1 MSSASDIASSFSIS
15 GLLDESSK
23 TRERYPVVEIEIGS
37 IEGHPD
43 NIAYS
48 MDERSIK
55 NLSRSIK
62 KDGLTDIPLVRKLPD
77 GSWQMISGHRR
88 LEAYRLLAAEDESFS
103 KIPCRVVENIT
114 DSQAITLLH
123 TANYFVRAL
132 TVTERARATEALGL
146 EVDRLREENPD
157 LNGVRTAE
165 IKATMVKEQ
174 TGRAISPKTIQREE
188 KLARVIKDDLSR
200 HWAVEAD
207 EGRLSAS
214 SVDMLKELPREKQ
227 ARLYVERPAGLTKK
241 ETTDYLKQK
250 LQIEEKTDKRL
261 VRILDDLK
269 SYASSMPEE
278 PSANDREALRD
289 IKRLS
294 SRIQKM
300 AGQMSTLDENGA

>member
-23 TRERYPVVEIEIGS
+23 TRERYPVVEIEVGA

-55 NLSRSIK
+55 NLARSIK
-62 KDGLTDIPLVRKLPD
+62 KDGLTDIPLVRKLDD

-88 LEAYRLLAAEDESFS
+88 LEAYRMLASQDDAFS

-114 DSQAITLLH
+114 DSQAVTLLH

-146 EVDRLREENPD
+146 EVERLREENPE
-157 LNGVRTAE
+157 LNGIRTAE
-165 IKATMVKEQ
+165 IKASMVKEQ
-174 TGRAISPKTIQREE
+174 TGRAVSPKTIQREE
-188 KLARVIKDDLSR
+188 TLARVIKDDLSR

-214 SVDMLKELPREKQ
+214 SIDLLKELPREKQ
-227 ARLYVERPAGLTKK
+227 ARLFVERPAGLSKK
-241 ETTDYLKQK
+241 ETTDYLKGK
-250 LQIEEKTDKRL
+250 LGIEAQTDKRL

-278 PSANDREALRD
+278 PSENDRDALAQ

-294 SRIQKM
+294 ARISKM
-300 AGQMSTLDENGA
+300 AG

>member
-1 MSSASDIASSFSIS
+1 MSSARDIASSFSIS

-23 TRERYPVVEIEIGS
+23 TRERYPVVEIDVDAIQ
-37 IEGHPD
+37 GHPD

-55 NLSRSIK
+55 NLARSIK
-62 KDGLTDIPLVRKLPD
+62 KDGLTDIPLVRKLAD
-77 GSWQMISGHRR
+77 GSWQMLSGHRR
-88 LEAYRLLAAEDESFS
+88 LEAFRILAADDEAFS
-103 KIPCRVVENIT
+103 KMPCRIVENIT

-146 EVDRLREENPD
+146 EVDRLREENPE

-165 IKATMVKEQ
+165 IKASMVKEQ
-174 TGRAISPKTIQREE
+174 TGRAISPKTIRREE
-188 KLARVIKDDLSR
+188 KLARVIKDDLSL
-200 HWAVEAD
+200 HWATEAD

-214 SVDMLKELPREKQ
+214 SIDMLKELPREKQ

-250 LQIEEKTDKRL
+250 LQVEEETDKRL

-269 SYASSMPEE
+269 SYASSAPEE
-278 PSANDREALRD
+278 PSANDREALRQ

-294 SRIQKM
+294 ARIYKM
-300 AGQMSTLDENGA
+300 AGQMSTFDENGA